1 MASLQRQ
8 LKVANKKAVEAISN
22 FDDTLNAILYLCPT
36 GEGAKDSVKQE
47 MKNSKEYLVSFTIED
62 GTIISIIIH
71 CENRAQAIFTS
82 GTSLQKFILENPY
95 QDQIKGEFI
104 DVQVSELSPN
114 LVKKEDGVERAYIYT
129 PEDVL

>member
-1 MASLQRQ
+1 
-8 LKVANKKAVEAISN
+8 
-22 FDDTLNAILYLCPT
+22 
-36 GEGAKDSVKQE
+36 